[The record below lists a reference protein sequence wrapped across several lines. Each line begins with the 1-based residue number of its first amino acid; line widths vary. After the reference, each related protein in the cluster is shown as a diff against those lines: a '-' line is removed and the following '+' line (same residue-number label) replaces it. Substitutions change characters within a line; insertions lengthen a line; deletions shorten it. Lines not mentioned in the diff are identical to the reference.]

1 MGEIICFQS
10 IIKVL
15 NSLALSSMD
24 YPCVM
29 PRADGVGRHGVIAV
43 KMRGH
48 GAAMNTMS
56 NALDDRVCVL
66 GADG

>member
-1 MGEIICFQS
+1 
-10 IIKVL
+10 
-15 NSLALSSMD
+15 MD

-43 KMRGH
+43 KRRGH

-56 NALDDRVCVL
+56 NALDDR
-66 GADG
+66 A